1 MEAGE
6 VVQLMKLNDFTQ
18 FKNQDV
24 LTIIK
29 GCHEKTRSTFF
40 GDAGKVADV
49 DKTWVKVAINLLL
62 FAISQTGN
70 NMYGTTE
77 GIRDMKYRDKVGRL
91 FEGNTSLWKDVFQ
104 RYLSHIGVSVNEQ
117 LMESFYT
124 ETSKLNFIMG
134 MKEQQ
139 ME

>member
-40 GDAGKVADV
+40 
-49 DKTWVKVAINLLL
+49 
-62 FAISQTGN
+62 SE
-70 NMYGTTE
+70 MPE
-77 GIRDMKYRDKVGRL
+77 
-91 FEGNTSLWKDVFQ
+91 
-104 RYLSHIGVSVNEQ
+104 
-117 LMESFYT
+117 
-124 ETSKLNFIMG
+124 KL
-134 MKEQQ
+134 Q
-139 ME
+139 MLIKRG

>member
-77 GIRDMKYRDKVGRL
+77 GIRDRK
-91 FEGNTSLWKDVFQ
+91 
-104 RYLSHIGVSVNEQ
+104 SVV
-117 LMESFYT
+117 
-124 ETSKLNFIMG
+124 
-134 MKEQQ
+134 
-139 ME
+139 